1 MQATPPEATEFPPYY
16 ARYVALVG
24 PDDLL
29 AALTGGPDALEAL
42 LAGGPPT
49 LGDVAYA
56 PGKWT
61 VKEVLGHLCDTERVF
76 AYRLMRA
83 ARGDGTP
90 LPGYDDEAWA
100 SAWDVSGL
108 SVPELL
114 GEFRAVRAASAQLV
128 RHLNAAAWDR
138 TVTANGGVFTVRA
151 LAYLI
156 AGHERHHRALLREQ
170 YLPG

>member
-1 MQATPPEATEFPPYY
+1 MPATPPEATEFPPYY

-24 PDDLL
+24 TDDLL

-49 LGDVAYA
+49 LGDVSYA

-76 AYRLMRA
+76 AYRLLRA

-100 SAWDVSGL
+100 AAWDVSGL

-114 GEFRAVRAASAQLV
+114 GEFRAVRTASVQLV

-156 AGHERHHRALLREQ
+156 AGHERHHRALLRER